1 MGGERPASEGGPYW
15 MNAKVLVRREQF
27 VGAGG
32 VREAVEEALSLAG
45 LRMTPRAMTA
55 YEAVGMEE
63 TEADGA
69 GILVQV
75 EVGGEAEL
83 REAIAAGAEAVL
95 IVGVGVEE
103 GERLRKIAL
112 GLHGDCLVEVVGASW
127 REEI

>member
-1 MGGERPASEGGPYW
+1 
-15 MNAKVLVRREQF
+15 MNAKVLVRREQI

-32 VREAVEEALSLAG
+32 VREALEEALSLAG

-75 EVGGEAEL
+75 EVGSEAEL

>member
-1 MGGERPASEGGPYW
+1 MGNNRR
-15 MNAKVLVRREQF
+15 VLVTRGEIAR
-27 VGAGG
+27 AGG
-32 VREAVEEALSLAG
+32 VQAAFEEALSLAG
-45 LRMTPRAMTA
+45 LGMTPRAMTA

-69 GILVQV
+69 GIFVQV
-75 EVGGEAEL
+75 EVGSEAEL

-103 GERLRKIAL
+103 GERLRKIAR
-112 GLHGDCLVEVVGASW
+112 GLRGDCLIEVVGASW